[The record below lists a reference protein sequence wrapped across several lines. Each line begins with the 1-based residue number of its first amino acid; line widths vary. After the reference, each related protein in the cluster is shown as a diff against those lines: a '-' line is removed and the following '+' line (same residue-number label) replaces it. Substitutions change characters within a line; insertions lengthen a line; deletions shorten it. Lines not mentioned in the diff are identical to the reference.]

1 MLQVLVIGFGGFLGT
16 IARFGLSGLVHK
28 HFGGYFPYGT
38 LVINILGCLV
48 IGILMYLIEDRSMFG
63 PTARLFLTIGLLG
76 GFTTFSSFGYESVEL
91 LRDGDYRSA
100 AFNVGASVVLGLG
113 AVWAGR
119 ALMRII
125 GV

>member
-16 IARFGLSGLVHK
+16 IARFGLSGFVQKLV
-28 HFGGYFPYGT
+28 GGSFPLGT
-38 LVINILGCLV
+38 LAVNILGCLV

-63 PTARLFLTIGLLG
+63 PTARLFLTMGLLG
-76 GFTTFSSFGYESVEL
+76 GFTTFSSFGCETLDL

-100 AFNVGASVVLGLG
+100 VINVGASVFLGLG

-119 ALMRII
+119 ALMKGI

>member
-1 MLQVLVIGFGGFLGT
+1 MLQVLVVGFGGFLGT
-16 IARFGLSGLVHK
+16 VARFGLSGLVHK
-28 HFGGYFPYGT
+28 HFGGSFPLGT

-76 GFTTFSSFGYESVEL
+76 GFTTFSSFGYETVEL

-100 AFNVGASVVLGLG
+100 AINVGASVLLGLG

-119 ALMRII
+119 ALMKAI

>member
-1 MLQVLVIGFGGFLGT
+1 MIQVLVIGFGGFLGT
-16 IARFGLSGLVHK
+16 IARFGLSGLVHRQL
-28 HFGGYFPYGT
+28 GDSFPYGT
-38 LVINILGCLV
+38 LVVNVLGCLM
-48 IGILMYLIEDRSMFG
+48 IGILMYFIEDRSMFG

-76 GFTTFSSFGYESVEL
+76 GFTTFSSFGYETVEL

-100 AFNVGASVVLGLG
+100 ALSVSASVILGMA

-119 ALMRII
+119 VLMRVL